1 MVHGRQDE
9 RAAIAALV
17 DEAWASRGGA
27 LVVRGLPGVGKSTL
41 LDDAVARSE
50 GMQVLRTAGIE
61 SESPLAFAA
70 LHRLLRPLMPR
81 AGSLPEPQARALRAA
96 FGEIASDG
104 VDRFLIFLAA
114 LSLLADAAEDG
125 PVLAVVDD
133 AQWLDE
139 VSAAALLFVAR
150 RLDAERVALLFAA
163 RDGDERRF
171 DSADLPGIVLSG
183 LDEAAAAA
191 VLAECSGVEVPAEV
205 AGELVRGTGG
215 NPLALVELA
224 GSLSVDQLA
233 GTSRLPARLP
243 LTAGVER
250 AFLDRYRSLPESA
263 RTWLLVAAA
272 DDAGAAAVVRAA
284 ARALGAGGDGLEVA
298 EQSGLLSVQDGQLKL
313 RHPLVRSAVYGAAPG
328 QLRRQVH
335 RALADALAGEH
346 NRDRR
351 VWHLS
356 AAAEEPDPAV
366 AAELDQVADRARRR
380 GGHEAAVAAW
390 ERAAGLSTDAAAKA
404 AFLHAAAGSAWLA
417 GQPVRAR
424 ALNDVALDA
433 ATDPGLRADAAL
445 LRARIEWNTGS
456 LQQGHHLVLEGAREV
471 APADPVRARQMA
483 MFAAALASF
492 GGGADGGV
500 SPVSLATE
508 PEDGAPARQRCCW
521 NLLVGFHHVRC
532 GELEEGAAVLR
543 AAYADGASLED
554 ADQDLLPNLGV
565 AAMLLGDDREYLQYH
580 RLLLARARSTGAYVL
595 ALYALTRRGLADFVT
610 GSWGNA
616 RAAAT
621 EALQLARGTGQA
633 GLAAYPLAM
642 LALLDAVQ
650 QDEGFAGHLAEA
662 EDVAGGRQLGTLGG
676 MAHDVLLWAKALRS
690 GQADTAFHHLA
701 QLQLPGMQYL
711 TAIDRV
717 EAAVRSGRPEQAAAW
732 LDDLRRYAAATGNAW
747 PAAAVAH
754 GQALLAEGAGAEA
767 LYLAALERHRS
778 SLRVFDRARTQL
790 AYGEFL
796 RRARRRV
803 DARVHLQAAL
813 DTFTDLGAR
822 AWAERAGQELRA
834 SGRTARKRDPSTTA
848 ALTPQELQVAGL
860 VQQGLSNR
868 EAAAQLFLSP
878 RTIDFHLRN
887 VFAKLGISTRAELIR
902 RRLEGNASGGA

>member
-1 MVHGRQDE
+1 MQGRQSE
-9 RAAIAALV
+9 RAAIAALL

-27 LVVRGLPGVGKSTL
+27 LVLRGLPGVGKSTL
-41 LDDAVARSE
+41 LDDAAARGE
-50 GMQVLRTAGIE
+50 GMQVLRTQGIE

-70 LHRLLRPLMPR
+70 LHRLLLPLMPY
-81 AGSLPEPQARALRAA
+81 AGRLPEPQSRALRAA
-96 FGEIASDG
+96 FGEIAADG
-104 VDRFLIFLAA
+104 ADRFLIFLAA
-114 LSLLADAAEDG
+114 LSLLAEAAEDG
-125 PVLAVVDD
+125 PVLALVDD
-133 AQWLDE
+133 AQWLDD

-150 RLDAERVALLFAA
+150 RLGAERVALLFAA

-171 DSADLPGIVLSG
+171 DSGGLPELVLSG
-183 LDEAAAAA
+183 IGEADAAAL
-191 VLAECSGVEVPAEV
+191 LAERSGVAVPAEV
-205 AGELVRGTGG
+205 AAQLARGTGG

-224 GSLSVDQLA
+224 GSLSAGQLA
-233 GTSRLPARLP
+233 GTAPLPGHLP

-250 AFLDRYRSLPESA
+250 AFLDRCRRLPEDA
-263 RTWLLVAAA
+263 QTWLLVAAA
-272 DDAGAAAVVRAA
+272 DDAGAAAAVRQA
-284 ARALGAGGDGLEVA
+284 ARTLGAGEEALDAV
-298 EQSGLLSVQDGQLKL
+298 EQSGLLRVVDGQLQL
-313 RHPLVRSAVYGAAPG
+313 RHPLVRSAVYGAATG
-328 QLRRQVH
+328 FRRRQVH
-335 RALADALAGEH
+335 RALAEVLAGEH

-351 VWHLS
+351 AWHLA

-366 AAELDQVADRARRR
+366 AAELDQVAERARRR

-390 ERAAGLSTDAAAKA
+390 ERAAALSADAASKA

-424 ALNDVALDA
+424 TLNDAALEA
-433 ATDPGLRADAAL
+433 AADPGLRADAAL

-471 APADPVRARQMA
+471 ASADPVRARQMA
-483 MFAAALASF
+483 MFAAALASV
-492 GGGADGGV
+492 GGADGDGT
-500 SPVSLATE
+500 SPVALATE
-508 PEDGAPARQRCCW
+508 PADDAPARQRCCW

-532 GELEEGAAVLR
+532 GELEQGAAVLR
-543 AAYADGASLED
+543 AAYNDCASLED

-610 GSWGNA
+610 GNWANA

-642 LALLDAVQ
+642 LALLDALQ
-650 QDEGFAGHLAEA
+650 QDDGFAGHLAEA
-662 EDVAGGRQLGTLGG
+662 EEVAGGRQLGTLGG
-676 MAHDVLLWAKALRS
+676 MAHDVLLWAKAICS
-690 GQADTAFHHLA
+690 GQADTACHHLA

-717 EAAVRSGRPEQAAAW
+717 ETAVRAGRPELAAAW
-732 LDDLRRYAAATGNAW
+732 LADLQRYAAATGNAW
-747 PAAAVAH
+747 PAAAAAH
-754 GQALLAEGAGAEA
+754 GRALLADGAEAEA
-767 LYLAALERHRS
+767 LYLSALERHGS

-834 SGRTARKRDPSTTA
+834 SGRTARKRDPSTAA

-878 RTIDFHLRN
+878 RTVDFHLRN
-887 VFAKLGISTRAELIR
+887 VFSKLQVSSRAELMA
-902 RRLEGNASGGA
+902 LSLDL